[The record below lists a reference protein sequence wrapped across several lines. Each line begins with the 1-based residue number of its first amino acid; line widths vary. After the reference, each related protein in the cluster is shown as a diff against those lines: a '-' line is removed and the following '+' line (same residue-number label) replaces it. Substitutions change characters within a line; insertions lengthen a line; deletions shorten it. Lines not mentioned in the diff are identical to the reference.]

1 MFTIVKSNEIT
12 HFNQNFVHIIF
23 KVSKI
28 MMIDFKEFKNMLREN
43 KTILMNKE
51 KCIFNDL

>member
-1 MFTIVKSNEIT
+1 VFTIVKSNEIT